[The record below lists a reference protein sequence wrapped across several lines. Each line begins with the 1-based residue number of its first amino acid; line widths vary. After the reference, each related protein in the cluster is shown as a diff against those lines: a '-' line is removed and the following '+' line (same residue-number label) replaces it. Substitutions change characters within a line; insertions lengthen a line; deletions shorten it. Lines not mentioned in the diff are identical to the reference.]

1 MSRLVL
7 NIERLKAQRAC
18 LDHAA
23 ELVRGLSGPILELGL
38 GNGRTFD
45 HLREILPGREIF
57 VFDREVGAHPDCI
70 PDKAHLYLGDF
81 RDTVP
86 RAVERFGRTAALIH
100 ADVGSAD
107 PAADAKKAAFLAAS
121 FAELLRPG
129 GVLASDRDVGF
140 AGAQPLALPNGAAQ
154 GRYFLYRVP

>member
-7 NIERLKAQRAC
+7 NIERLKAQRAS

-23 ELVRGLSGPILELGL
+23 DLVRELSGPILELGL

-81 RDTVP
+81 RETVP
-86 RAVERFGRTAALIH
+86 QAVERFGRTVALIH

-107 PAADAKKAAFLAAS
+107 LTADAEKAAFLAAR

-129 GVLASDRDVGF
+129 GVIAADRDVGF
-140 AGAQPLALPNGAAQ
+140 PGAQPLAPPNGATS
-154 GRYFLYRVP
+154 GRYYLYRVP